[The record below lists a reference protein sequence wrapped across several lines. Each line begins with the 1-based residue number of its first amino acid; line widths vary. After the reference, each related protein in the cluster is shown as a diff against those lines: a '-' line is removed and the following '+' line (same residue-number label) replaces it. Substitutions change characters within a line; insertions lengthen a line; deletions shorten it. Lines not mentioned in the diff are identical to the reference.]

1 MSSFLIRLRS
11 GSTIDDGPDGNVG
24 LAVRIKPGQSINF
37 KREEGTPLEIF
48 PNVFLLYGPSVA
60 QAFDLVAKEIAPDVT
75 SELAREFQRQ
85 FFVQLG
91 NI

>member
-1 MSSFLIRLRS
+1 L
-11 GSTIDDGPDGNVG
+11 G
-24 LAVRIKPGQSINF
+24 LAVRLKPGEVPNF
-37 KREEGTPLEIF
+37 KRKDGNPLEIF
-48 PNVFLLYGPSVA
+48 PNVYLLYGPSVA

-75 SELAREFQRQ
+75 SELAKEFQRQ